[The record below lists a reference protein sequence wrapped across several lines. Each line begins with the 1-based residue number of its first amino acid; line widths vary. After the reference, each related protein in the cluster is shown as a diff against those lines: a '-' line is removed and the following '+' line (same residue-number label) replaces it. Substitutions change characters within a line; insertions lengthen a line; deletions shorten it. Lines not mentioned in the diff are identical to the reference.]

1 MQVSHEEINE
11 LSKKL
16 MLEKKDFTI
25 LESIHQFAPGKLSS
39 IHKCMVKGAEA
50 ACKIIRNERI
60 NNFIIE
66 GFLEGISKI
75 NKIPMR

>member
-25 LESIHQFAPGKLSS
+25 LESIH
-39 IHKCMVKGAEA
+39 
-50 ACKIIRNERI
+50 
-60 NNFIIE
+60 
-66 GFLEGISKI
+66 
-75 NKIPMR
+75 